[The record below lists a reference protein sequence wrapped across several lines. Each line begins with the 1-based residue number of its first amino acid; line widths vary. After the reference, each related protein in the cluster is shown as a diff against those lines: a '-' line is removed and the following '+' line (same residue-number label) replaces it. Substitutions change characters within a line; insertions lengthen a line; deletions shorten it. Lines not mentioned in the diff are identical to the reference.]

1 MHATTLSGTPRPA
14 TGADGRSNLATSI
27 AIVSQLGLGASLAWL
42 AVSGQWLSSVTGI
55 VSIVG
60 GAIALALAGAWWL
73 RTGHRP
79 ALIVVDLW
87 FVAFGSLLVDGG
99 GNPVGMD
106 DGLSVW
112 THAAYAAL
120 LGGAM
125 PVIGIGWG
133 ALGVVGALAVWRSR
147 RRA

>member
-1 MHATTLSGTPRPA
+1 MPRICPRSQQSAIARRGPSSTERRRSRRRSEPTLR
-14 TGADGRSNLATSI
+14 ATSP
-27 AIVSQLGLGASLAWL
+27 LASAR
-42 AVSGQWLSSVTGI
+42 
-55 VSIVG
+55 
-60 GAIALALAGAWWL
+60 WL

-147 RRA
+147 RA